1 MIRLNRTLWLTASY
15 THSALSC
22 HVAHIK
28 GVKLV
33 IDLAVKTT
41 VMRHSLSL
49 TRPPQEQ
56 HAQFVVG
63 EIE

>member
-1 MIRLNRTLWLTASY
+1 MIRLNRTLYLTASY

-22 HVAHIK
+22 HVARIK

-41 VMRHSLSL
+41 VRMLCDTLFH
-49 TRPPQEQ
+49 
-56 HAQFVVG
+56 
-63 EIE
+63 